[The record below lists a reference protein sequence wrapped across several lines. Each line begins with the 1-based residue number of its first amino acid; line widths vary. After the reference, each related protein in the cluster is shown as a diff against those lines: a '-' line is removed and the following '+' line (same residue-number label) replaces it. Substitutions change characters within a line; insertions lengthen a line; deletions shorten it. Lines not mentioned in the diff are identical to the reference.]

1 MYLLSSIFFS
11 SSQLALALYSRPS
24 IVAVIQARVAKKGK
38 CLVLKHISVPRHALL
53 EVDNS
58 VVGIGHWPLVDP
70 GVDVLVS
77 GELQHL
83 PDLVGGADEGA
94 ADLDLLEDEG
104 EGHEPQGVLG
114 GADLDELTA
123 DVEQAEIA
131 VHGDTG
137 ARDGA
142 DDQVE

>member
-1 MYLLSSIFFS
+1 VTKQGWQKAS
-11 SSQLALALYSRPS
+11 A
-24 IVAVIQARVAKKGK
+24 
-38 CLVLKHISVPRHALL
+38 LVLEHEPVPRHALL

-58 VVGIGHWPLVDP
+58 LVGIGHGPLVDP

-123 DVEQAEIA
+123 DVEQAEVA

-137 ARDGA
+137 AGDGA